1 MGEIRFLGCDQ
12 DAYCASVA
20 RHVAEFEERSG
31 HQVHVQLIDNDEYFA
46 NQLGPYLGGDAP
58 ADVYMSG
65 PVLMWEHLAAGYVEP
80 LDPFLDRAGANYQP
94 DDFIPSLIR
103 CNRWSGRSG
112 EPLGQGPLLELPVN
126 CESYNLAYL
135 PKVLEGAGVKVPGT
149 WEEYF
154 AAARQIAARTPG
166 CRGFAQRG
174 AAVWHTIYT
183 GFASQLWSCGGRD
196 FDETGACAIASPAA
210 VRATGDMLAALREAG
225 PSDWLDQRWYELAL
239 DFAGGKYGLIVD
251 SDHYVAYFEDPKI
264 SKVSGEVGY
273 ALPPRGPQGDRR
285 ANLWTWSVVLN
296 ARSRDQGTAWEF
308 MEWATGAPFLLQS
321 AFEGNMNPTRAST
334 WDDAGFQERG
344 AGWGD
349 FVPVSRRLIEDIAEV
364 LVTPAPNYIDI
375 ARRWTAAL
383 RDAFSGHGSL
393 EDCLRTAASDIDVMA
408 AG

>member
-1 MGEIRFLGCDQ
+1 MGEIRFLGCEQ

-31 HQVHVQLIDNDEYFA
+31 HQVHVQLVDNDEYFA

-183 GFASQLWSCGGRD
+183 
-196 FDETGACAIASPAA
+196 
-210 VRATGDMLAALREAG
+210 
-225 PSDWLDQRWYELAL
+225 
-239 DFAGGKYGLIVD
+239 
-251 SDHYVAYFEDPKI
+251 
-264 SKVSGEVGY
+264 
-273 ALPPRGPQGDRR
+273 DRK
-285 ANLWTWSVVLN
+285 SVV
-296 ARSRDQGTAWEF
+296 
-308 MEWATGAPFLLQS
+308 
-321 AFEGNMNPTRAST
+321 
-334 WDDAGFQERG
+334 
-344 AGWGD
+344 
-349 FVPVSRRLIEDIAEV
+349 
-364 LVTPAPNYIDI
+364 
-375 ARRWTAAL
+375 
-383 RDAFSGHGSL
+383 
-393 EDCLRTAASDIDVMA
+393 
-408 AG
+408 